1 MKTFPPQNLAIAH
14 FFLMMT
20 LFLNSTIIISVFHE
34 KKKYEKQNKNEYR
47 INSFPYFFLN
57 ITGTSISAFDIG
69 KNIIFQINL

>member
-1 MKTFPPQNLAIAH
+1 
-14 FFLMMT
+14 MMT
-20 LFLNSTIIISVFHE
+20 LFLNSTIIISVFLSFMW
-34 KKKYEKQNKNEYR
+34 KKIWKQNKNEYR